1 MLLITN
7 LKSDDKRLGVAVEKV
22 YFMRWRIEEFYCF
35 KKQQFGFENLR
46 VRSLKSI
53 RNLDL
58 MLTVAVGYIGFI
70 SEKADER
77 IAVMQLVE
85 QSKRIYGVNKFAF
98 YAIAYGL
105 FVVFS
110 KCKQGISDMLKKK
123 QKSMQ
128 LSLFPDVGFGCC

>member
-1 MLLITN
+1 MTGSTGEW
-7 LKSDDKRLGVAVEKV
+7 KLGYHTVGVTALTPEKKMPIPV
-22 YFMRWRIEEFYCF
+22 YTKIFSAKEN
-35 KKQQFGFENLR
+35 GF
-46 VRSLKSI
+46 V
-53 RNLDL
+53 
-58 MLTVAVGYIGFI
+58 

-77 IAVMQLVE
+77 IAVMQLIE

-110 KCKQGISDMLKKK
+110 KCKQGISDMLKEK

-128 LSLFPDVGFGCC
+128 LSLFPDIGFGCC

>member
-1 MLLITN
+1 MLNQCGFESPLP
-7 LKSDDKRLGVAVEKV
+7 
-22 YFMRWRIEEFYCF
+22 MRWRIEEFYRF
-35 KKQQFGFENLR
+35 KKQQFGFGNLR

-58 MLTVAVGYIGFI
+58 ILTIAVGYIGFI

-85 QSKRIYGVNKFAF
+85 QSKRIYVVNKFTF

-110 KCKQGISDMLKKK
+110 KCKQGISDMLMKN
-123 QKSMQ
+123 QKSMK

>member
-1 MLLITN
+1 MPIP
-7 LKSDDKRLGVAVEKV
+7 V
-22 YFMRWRIEEFYCF
+22 YTKIFSAKENDFVGEDEETLNALEF
-35 KKQQFGFENLR
+35 L
-46 VRSLKSI
+46 S
-53 RNLDL
+53 LDL

-85 QSKRIYGVNKFAF
+85 QSKRIYGVNKFAL

-123 QKSMQ
+123 QNLCSYSCFRMWGLAAAEKMGKLKSIV
-128 LSLFPDVGFGCC
+128 LLTY

>member
-1 MLLITN
+1 
-7 LKSDDKRLGVAVEKV
+7 
-22 YFMRWRIEEFYCF
+22 MRWRTEEFYRF

-58 MLTVAVGYIGFI
+58 MLTVAVGYVGFI
-70 SEKADER
+70 SEKKDER

-128 LSLFPDVGFGCC
+128 LSLFPDIGFGCC